1 MSLREDEMV
10 TRPWTEREL
19 DEFMLIP
26 VLISLEYFIPSSS
39 CRTML
44 KVAYCCMLVATNR
57 NCMLNAK
64 AL

>member
-26 VLISLEYFIPSSS
+26 ALISLECFIPSSS
-39 CRTML
+39 YRTKGRVL
-44 KVAYCCMLVATNR
+44 LYVGR
-57 NCMLNAK
+57 DE
-64 AL
+64 